1 LRAAQA
7 DYYQR
12 QAATAFA
19 AGDFSRG
26 LLALFVAYDRNP
38 RNLEAGLLLA
48 QLLQRTRQAER
59 GDRLF
64 QRLLHDFPARNDEI
78 AAAWADALLVRE
90 DHAALAGLAAR
101 QAGTAG
107 RGTAAWVRALVFA
120 LRQLDSAAFA
130 TAAANAEA
138 AVPERLREI
147 VAAERRLRA
156 GDATGARALLTA
168 PTLVSEPIAI
178 YYRVETLLQIGALD
192 DAATILTQ
200 GAALLGQFH
209 HTLFGYRIAVARGN
223 GPAADLF
230 FESLLQPPLIPE
242 KIELLGAELLRR
254 PAAPLVAELFA
265 AVERTGGLPARGD
278 VQVALLIAAA
288 ASDDSVRVGQ
298 VIARS
303 REVTPGAEAGLKKL
317 AVYLRGGA
325 EAEPLHGLLDTLPVP
340 RELVYAL
347 LETRRAH

>member
-1 LRAAQA
+1 M
-7 DYYQR
+7 
-12 QAATAFA
+12 
-19 AGDFSRG
+19 
-26 LLALFVAYDRNP
+26 
-38 RNLEAGLLLA
+38 
-48 QLLQRTRQAER
+48 
-59 GDRLF
+59 
-64 QRLLHDFPARNDEI
+64 
-78 AAAWADALLVRE
+78 
-90 DHAALAGLAAR
+90 
-101 QAGTAG
+101 
-107 RGTAAWVRALVFA
+107 
-120 LRQLDSAAFA
+120 
-130 TAAANAEA
+130 
-138 AVPERLREI
+138 
-147 VAAERRLRA
+147 
-156 GDATGARALLTA
+156 
-168 PTLVSEPIAI
+168 
-178 YYRVETLLQIGALD
+178 
-192 DAATILTQ
+192 
-200 GAALLGQFH
+200 LGQFH